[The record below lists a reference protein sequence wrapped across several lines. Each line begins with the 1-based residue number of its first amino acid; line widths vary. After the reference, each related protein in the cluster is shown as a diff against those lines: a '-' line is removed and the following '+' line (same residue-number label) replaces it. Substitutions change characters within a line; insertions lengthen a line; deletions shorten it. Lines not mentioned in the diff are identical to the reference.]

1 MKQHQQQTK
10 MEVIVDTEKK
20 DKMWNEKQM
29 T

>member
-10 MEVIVDTEKK
+10 MEVIIDAGKK